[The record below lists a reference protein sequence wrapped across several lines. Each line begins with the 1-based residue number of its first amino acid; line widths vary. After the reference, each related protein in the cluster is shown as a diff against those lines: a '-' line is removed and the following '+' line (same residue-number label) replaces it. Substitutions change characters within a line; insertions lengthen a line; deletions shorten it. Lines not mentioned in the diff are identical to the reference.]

1 MDHPGDTLPA
11 RKAQIRP
18 TLARAIEQIV
28 HLGATISEAAEAT
41 GMRRESLS
49 KALKKAHVQA
59 HLRGVKQARLES
71 QTFAAYGTIFDLAT
85 SAASEDVRLKAAKVV
100 LELAGELGQND
111 RRDADHTPRT
121 TIQIVVSHHGQQ
133 QQIAVS
139 DRGVIEAAAFQLPSH
154 SADED
159 A

>member
-1 MDHPGDTLPA
+1 MDDHGDNLPA

-18 TLARAIEQIV
+18 ALARAIEQIV
-28 HLGATISEAAEAT
+28 HLGATISQAAEAT

-49 KALKKAHVQA
+49 KALKKPHVQA

-71 QTFAAYGTIFDLAT
+71 QTFVAYGTIFDLAT
-85 SAASEDVRLKAAKVV
+85 SAASEDVRHKAARTV
-100 LELAGELGQND
+100 LELAGELGQKD
-111 RRDADHTPRT
+111 RRDEDRTPHTA
-121 TIQIVVSHHGQQ
+121 IQIVVSHRGEH

-139 DRGVIEAAAFQLPSH
+139 NRGVIEAPAFQIPSH
-154 SADED
+154 EPDED

>member
-1 MDHPGDTLPA
+1 MDDTVDNLPA

-18 TLARAIEQIV
+18 ALARAIEQIV
-28 HLGATISEAAEAT
+28 HLGATISQAAEAT

-49 KALKKAHVQA
+49 KALKKPHVQA

-85 SAASEDVRLKAAKVV
+85 SAASEDVRHKAARTV
-100 LELAGELGQND
+100 LELAGELGQKD
-111 RRDADHTPRT
+111 RRDENRTPHTA
-121 TIQIVVSHHGQQ
+121 IQIVVSHQGQQ

-139 DRGVIEAAAFQLPSH
+139 DRGVIEAPAFQIPSH
-154 SADED
+154 EPDED